1 MDFGDFCKLPKRKQ
15 KNNIDKRLK
24 FRFNV
29 QPWVEI
35 YLIYFN
41 LFSLFDPCF
50 YKFSISKI
58 ESVELKFPFNQ
69 KHFTQ
74 GYKDSYSIFFNN
86 LRIRLRLHF
95 QRKYLS

>member
-1 MDFGDFCKLPKRKQ
+1 MKIKDPTNRYIRFIHYI
-15 KNNIDKRLK
+15 NIDERYKI
-24 FRFNV
+24 RFNV
-29 QPWVEI
+29 QPWEEI

-69 KHFTQ
+69 KHFI
-74 GYKDSYSIFFNN
+74 KDIRIVIVYSLTI
-86 LRIRLRLHF
+86 
-95 QRKYLS
+95 